1 MVAVR
6 GSEAERQA
14 EHSSFVSV
22 LLLLKTY
29 RSDHSGNRVKERDLI
44 AESQGSAFN
53 QLGLLLCCVY
63 SGRFELV
70 AFDGGLA

>member
-22 LLLLKTY
+22 LLLLETY
-29 RSDHSGNRVKERDLI
+29 RSDFSGNRAEERDLI

-53 QLGLLLCCVY
+53 GWDY
-63 SGRFELV
+63 SYAASTQAGSSS
-70 AFDGGLA
+70 